1 MVISKWKREA
11 QEAFDEYRKRD
22 CSKNVYEK
30 DSVCKRCEYAIIN
43 AYLDFLC
50 LTKGPKIAGNHR
62 RYVKKGDRQRKDE
75 VQIIVREWNL
85 S

>member
-1 MVISKWKREA
+1 MCR
-11 QEAFDEYRKRD
+11 
-22 CSKNVYEK
+22 
-30 DSVCKRCEYAIIN
+30 RCEYAIIN

-50 LTKGPKIAGNHR
+50 LTRGPKIAGNHR
-62 RYVKKGDRQRKDE
+62 RYVNRGEKERRDE